1 MFQVGMIAPMPFL
14 EDRGAPL
21 RVYGEA
27 KGLTELGHQVD
38 VICYHLG
45 RPVPEA
51 INTQRIPRI
60 PWYNRISPGANY
72 HKVYLDTLLL
82 LKTLDAY
89 KAKNFD
95 ILHAHLHEGAAIAQF
110 LKIFKIEKPV
120 IFDAQGSLTGEMT
133 AHGFLDPSSFMSK
146 FWRLVESKIYAD
158 SAIILVSSQHLMEML
173 STEYNISREK
183 IKYVPDGVD
192 TDFFNPARFNG
203 EEIRRKYNLGDNK
216 VVVFTGVFSRYQG
229 LNFLIEHVVPSVIK
243 EHRETKFLLVGY
255 PVDEY
260 KELSRRLGLE
270 NYIVFTGKQKFD
282 DIPSFLAAA
291 DVAVTPKF
299 MEMGEANLKLFT
311 YMAMGLPTISFD
323 YLYNQKILRDT
334 GFTTKPGDS
343 EEFAKAIIKL
353 LGNLKN
359 RKEMGTRARIISQ
372 NEYSWLSVARMIVE
386 AYNEVI

>member
-1 MFQVGMIAPMPFL
+1 MIAPMPFL

-27 KGLTELGHQVD
+27 KGLKELGHQVD

-51 INTQRIPRI
+51 INTQRIIRI
-60 PWYNRISPGANY
+60 PWYNRISPGASY
-72 HKVYLDTLLL
+72 HKVYLDILLL
-82 LKTLDAY
+82 LKTLDVY
-89 KAKNFD
+89 KNKNFD

-110 LKIFKIEKPV
+110 LKIFRINKPIV
-120 IFDAQGSLTGEMT
+120 FDAQGSLTGEMT
-133 AHGFLDPSSFMSK
+133 AHGFLNPSSFMSK
-146 FWRLVESKIYAD
+146 FWRLVESKIYSD

-173 STEYNISREK
+173 STEYNISRDK

-203 EEIRRKYNLGDNK
+203 IKIRRKFNLGDNK

-229 LNFLIEHVVPSVIK
+229 LNFLIEQVIPSVIK
-243 EHRETKFLLVGY
+243 EHRDTKFLLVGY

-270 NYIVFTGKQKFD
+270 QHIVFTGKQKFD
-282 DIPSFLAAA
+282 DIPRFLAAA
-291 DVAVTPKF
+291 DVAITPKF

-323 YLYNQKILRDT
+323 YTYNKKILRDT

-343 EEFAKAIIKL
+343 VEFAKAIIKL
-353 LGNLKN
+353 LDNPKTRN
-359 RKEMGTRARIISQ
+359 EMGTRARIISQ
-372 NEYSWLSVARMIVE
+372 NEYSWLSVAQMIVE
-386 AYNEVI
+386 AYEEVI